1 VKEDADITN
10 YLLQEVVNQ
19 SILETVEGT
28 TSAQMIAIE
37 QAHMKETKEDEK
49 PEKKIQTL
57 NDFDQGLVYIALDVM
72 HALGLTQAKSDI

>member
-1 VKEDADITN
+1 MKEDADITN

-37 QAHMKETKEDEK
+37 QAHMKEAKEDE
-49 PEKKIQTL
+49 
-57 NDFDQGLVYIALDVM
+57 
-72 HALGLTQAKSDI
+72 